1 MAIVLWPSDITA
13 YLLWNSLWTYVMS
26 HDHRIVT
33 RNRVLQQTL
42 RIYSAVPVQRHWKRK
57 GHSGHRGGQKNILTA
72 KTQTSGA
79 TIIVGKGYPIFDSH
93 REFLLTEIRSSFSP
107 FNCQW
112 PDERKMRACR
122 SLVLTVPEW
131 LQDRSKRIW
140 QSNPNN
146 ALYAPVTNTA
156 RFCRWGLW
164 RSLCQKYC
172 RSSLDVRL

>member
-1 MAIVLWPSDITA
+1 MNIRYVPWPPNCNAKSCSAANPSDIQCRARPAPLKT
-13 YLLWNSLWTYVMS
+13 
-26 HDHRIVT
+26 
-33 RNRVLQQTL
+33 
-42 RIYSAVPVQRHWKRK
+42 
-57 GHSGHRGGQKNILTA
+57 HSGHRGGQKNILTA

-79 TIIVGKGYPIFDSH
+79 TIIVGEGYPIFDSH